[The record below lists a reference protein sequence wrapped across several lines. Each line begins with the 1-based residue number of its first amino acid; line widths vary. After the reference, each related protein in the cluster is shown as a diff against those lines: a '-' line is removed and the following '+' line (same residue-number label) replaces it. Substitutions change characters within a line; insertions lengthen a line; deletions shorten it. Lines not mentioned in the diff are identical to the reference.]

1 MKILSFGEI
10 IWDVY
15 PHKKCI
21 GGAPLNFAAHA
32 SKNGADSY
40 LLSSVGNDA
49 LGKEALDILNDLCV
63 NSELVSVN
71 SEKSTGTCTVLLDKN
86 GIPTYKIE
94 NDTSYDYIP
103 LDKRIFSHGFD
114 ALSFGTLALRNENNR
129 YVLKEILKEYNGIV
143 LCDLNLRSP
152 FYDTETVRWAM
163 SVCHVLKIN
172 EDELK
177 YILENVIQANCPSV
191 KENLDLISKKF
202 ENLEL
207 ILYTCGENGAYVY
220 EKSAKKTYF
229 CPAKKVKVVSTV
241 GAGDSFGAV
250 FLTEYLS
257 GKSIDIC
264 LQKATEISG
273 RVVACE
279 EAVPTDIS

>member
-32 SKNGADSY
+32 SRAGAESY
-40 LLSSVGNDA
+40 LLSSVGDDE
-49 LGKEALDILNDLCV
+49 LGREAIDILNHLCV
-63 NSELVSVN
+63 NIDLVSVN

-94 NDTSYDYIP
+94 NDTSYDYVHF
-103 LDKRIFSHGFD
+103 DKKISLHGFD
-114 ALSFGTLALRNENNR
+114 AVSFGTLALRYENNR
-129 YVLKEILKEYNGIV
+129 YVLKEILKGYNGVV

-152 FYDTETVRWAM
+152 FYNAETVRWAI
-163 SVCHVLKIN
+163 SVCQVLKIN
-172 EDELK
+172 EDELN
-177 YILENVIQANCPSV
+177 YISESIV
-191 KENLDLISKKF
+191 KAKLSDVTKSLDLITKEFK
-202 ENLEL
+202 NLEL
-207 ILYTCGENGAYVY
+207 IIYTCGEKGAYVY
-220 EKSAKKTYF
+220 EKSTEKTYF
-229 CPAKKVKVVSTV
+229 CPAKKVKVLSTV

-257 GKSIDIC
+257 GKSIDAC
-264 LQKATEISG
+264 LEKATEVSG
-273 RVVACE
+273 KVVACE
-279 EAVPTDIS
+279 DAVPVDL